1 MTKDELDYERMLKKR
16 ENLEK
21 MIADKKKE
29 LDRQRDEAII
39 QAIHT
44 TDITREEGFKLAAI
58 ISNSDNLEVIL
69 NLKPKEVDKPK
80 KATKKP
86 PKVKVESEEINDEE

>member
-16 ENLEK
+16 EDLEK

-39 QAIHT
+39 KAIHM

-58 ISNSDNLEVIL
+58 ISNSDNLEIIL

-86 PKVKVESEEINDEE
+86 RKVNEESEEISDEE